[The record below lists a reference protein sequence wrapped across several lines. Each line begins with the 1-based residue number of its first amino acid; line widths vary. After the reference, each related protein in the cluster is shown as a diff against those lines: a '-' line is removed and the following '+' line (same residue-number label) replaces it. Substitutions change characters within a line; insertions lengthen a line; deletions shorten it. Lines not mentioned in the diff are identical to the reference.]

1 MKKIIGSDSTV
12 WSGRNK
18 LHFQVG
24 ADTILGN
31 LIHRQ
36 LKPPDASPPPMY
48 FARAYPILI
57 YIYDYQKISNIMVLL
72 NLMKQVEDETVDEA
86 VKGYSDEVQ
95 RSYEPN

>member
-1 MKKIIGSDSTV
+1 
-12 WSGRNK
+12 
-18 LHFQVG
+18 
-24 ADTILGN
+24 
-31 LIHRQ
+31 
-36 LKPPDASPPPMY
+36 MY